1 MRGTLKHSLESFCG
15 DRPETLKPIVYCD
28 ADFAGDTRASKS
40 TNGSYIALAGPNT
53 SIPIAS
59 LCKKQ
64 TVVSHSS
71 TESEIISMEIALRS
85 EAIPILSFW
94 DLVVDVFDPP
104 KTSSGGGTTR
114 QSPTVLQNQL
124 SKAWDS
130 IKSRKSPE
138 LRLDE
143 ETQVVVNYLVEMQL
157 RNILEDLLPKFV
169 VSQFEFG
176 ATFCFVVIGVLF

>member
-1 MRGTLKHSLESFCG
+1 MCCIRGTLKHSLESFCG
-15 DRPETLKPIVYCD
+15 DRPEKLKLIVYCD

-40 TNGSYIALAGPNT
+40 TSGSYIALVGPNT
-53 SIPIAS
+53 FMPIAS

-104 KTSSGGGTTR
+104 KTSSGGGDAR
-114 QSPTVLQNQL
+114 QGPTVLQNQL
-124 SKAWDS
+124 SVAWES
-130 IKSRKSPE
+130 MKSRKSPE
-138 LRLDE
+138 LRLDK

-157 RNILEDLLPKFV
+157 RKLTHTHRLRTRHK
-169 VSQFEFG
+169 
-176 ATFCFVVIGVLF
+176 

>member
-40 TNGSYIALAGPNT
+40 TSGSYIALVGPNT

-71 TESEIISMEIALRS
+71 TESEIISMEIALRT
-85 EAIPILSFW
+85 EAIPVLSFW
-94 DLVVDVFDPP
+94 DLVIYVFDPP
-104 KTSSGGGTTR
+104 KTSSGGGAEHDR
-114 QSPTVLQNQL
+114 DPPCFKISFLSHGSPLNRVNH
-124 SKAWDS
+124 
-130 IKSRKSPE
+130 KS
-138 LRLDE
+138 
-143 ETQVVVNYLVEMQL
+143 
-157 RNILEDLLPKFV
+157 
-169 VSQFEFG
+169 
-176 ATFCFVVIGVLF
+176 